1 MIERKKA
8 MHEFRLLVV
17 IEGPL
22 KFRENSDSASRLLGI
37 CCSACRLQFIR
48 PIVLAR
54 PESAVASIQYCSLRV
69 EKCQPLRA
77 IGAEVGGKI

>member
-1 MIERKKA
+1 

-22 KFRENSDSASRLLGI
+22 GLGENSDSASRLLGI
-37 CCSACRLQFIR
+37 CCSVYRLQFIR

-54 PESAVASIQYCSLRV
+54 PESAVASIQYCSPRC

-77 IGAEVGGKI
+77 IGAEVAGKI